1 MIIRI
6 NFEED
11 DTVGVLERINNRH
24 NEISAAFFP
33 FMWREL
39 FSQQDVVS
47 CYINIKYNSYNGNG
61 GRKLQTLYGLN

>member
-24 NEISAAFFP
+24 NEISAAFFFP

-39 FSQQDVVS
+39 FSQQDVIS
-47 CYINIKYNSYNGNG
+47 YYINIKYNSYNDNG
-61 GRKLQTLYGLN
+61 EENFKHSMV